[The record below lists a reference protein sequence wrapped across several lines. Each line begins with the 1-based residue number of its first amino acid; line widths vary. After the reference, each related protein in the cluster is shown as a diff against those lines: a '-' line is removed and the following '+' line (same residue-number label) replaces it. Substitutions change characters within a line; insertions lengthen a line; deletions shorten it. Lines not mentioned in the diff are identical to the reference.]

1 VRLEAGDDAVL
12 LADWI
17 GELEFLAETAGL
29 YPREADLDVAGGRL
43 EATVRGTTGD
53 PPHVVKAVTYHRLA
67 LERRDGGWHATVVL
81 DV

>member
-1 VRLEAGDDAVL
+1 MRLDGRDRAVL

-17 GELEFLAETAGL
+17 GELAYLAETAGL
-29 YPREADLDVAGGRL
+29 YPRDADLRVTPDGL
-43 EATVRGTTGD
+43 EATVLGTTGD

-67 LERRDGGWHATVVL
+67 LEPRDGGWAATVVL

>member
-1 VRLEAGDDAVL
+1 ML

-17 GELEFLAETAGL
+17 EELAFLSETAGL
-29 YPREADLDVAGGRL
+29 YPRDARLEVGDGRL
-43 EATVRGTTGD
+43 EGTVRGVTGD

-67 LERRDGGWHATVVL
+67 LERRDPGWHATVVL

>member
-1 VRLEAGDDAVL
+1 MRLEGDDAAVL

-29 YPREADLDVAGGRL
+29 YPRDADLDVGDGRV

-53 PPHVVKAVTYHRLA
+53 PPHVVKAVTYHRLSF
-67 LERRDGGWHATVVL
+67 ERRDGGWHATVVL

>member
-1 VRLEAGDDAVL
+1 MSLRGDDRAVL

-29 YPREADLDVAGGRL
+29 YPRDAELALGERGI
-43 EATVRGTTGD
+43 EGTVRGTTGD
-53 PPHVVKAVTYHRLA
+53 PPHVGKAVTYHRLA
-67 LERRDGGWHATVVL
+67 LVERDGGWHATVVL

>member
-1 VRLEAGDDAVL
+1 MLLEGEDRAVL

-17 GELEFLAETAGL
+17 GELEFLAETSGL
-29 YPREADLDVAGGRL
+29 YPREAELMVGRARV
-43 EATVRGTTGD
+43 EGTVHGTVGD

-67 LERRDGGWHATVVL
+67 FAQRDGGWHATVVL